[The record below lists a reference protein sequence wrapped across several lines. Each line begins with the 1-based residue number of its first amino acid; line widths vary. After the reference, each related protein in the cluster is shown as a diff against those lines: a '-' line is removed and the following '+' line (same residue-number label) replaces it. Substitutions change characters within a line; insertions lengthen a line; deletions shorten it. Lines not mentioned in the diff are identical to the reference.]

1 MQGQRPSQVPALW
14 LVAEMLASASMEDAA
29 RATTPFEQDDVR
41 ELIRTLHADR
51 QAAKDKEKRE
61 SWTRYVSLMIVI
73 LAVATA
79 IGSLKA
85 GGFSSR
91 VMLNQSQA
99 SDTWAF
105 YQAKTIKQRL
115 AEMETRGATGEAA
128 SRSAADVERYRHEE
142 AELQASARGFEA
154 RRDEAARHGP
164 PLGFAIASLQI
175 SIALASVCLITKRRP
190 LWLAAGVL
198 GSVGT
203 GYLIYGLWGV

>member
-1 MQGQRPSQVPALW
+1 MT
-14 LVAEMLASASMEDAA
+14 DAA
-29 RATTPFEQDDVR
+29 KPTNPFEQDDVR

-85 GGFSSR
+85 GGFGSK
-91 VMLNQSQA
+91 VMLNQSLA
-99 SDTWAF
+99 SDAWAF

-115 AEMETRGATGEAA
+115 AEMESRGATGELAA
-128 SRSAADVERYRHEE
+128 RAAADVERYRHEE
-142 AELQASARGFEA
+142 AELQAQAKGFETA
-154 RRDEAARHGP
+154 RDQAALHGP

-175 SIALASVCLITKRRP
+175 SIALASVCLITKRRL
-190 LWLAAGVL
+190 LWAAAGAL
-198 GSVGT
+198 GSVGIA
-203 GYLIYGLWGV
+203 YLAYGLWGV

>member
-1 MQGQRPSQVPALW
+1 MT
-14 LVAEMLASASMEDAA
+14 DAA
-29 RATTPFEQDDVR
+29 SPTNPFEQDDVR

-61 SWTRYVSLMIVI
+61 SWTRYVSLMIVV

-79 IGSLKA
+79 IGSLKS
-85 GGFSSR
+85 GGFGSK

-99 SDTWAF
+99 SDAWAF

-115 AEMETRGATGEAA
+115 AEMETRGATGDLAA
-128 SRSAADVERYRHEE
+128 RAAADVERYRQEE
-142 AELQASARGFEA
+142 QELLGKARGFEA
-154 RRDEAARHGP
+154 GRDQAARHGP

-190 LWLAAGVL
+190 LWLAAGIL
-198 GSVGT
+198 GSVGIA
-203 GYLIYGLWGV
+203 YLCYGLWGV